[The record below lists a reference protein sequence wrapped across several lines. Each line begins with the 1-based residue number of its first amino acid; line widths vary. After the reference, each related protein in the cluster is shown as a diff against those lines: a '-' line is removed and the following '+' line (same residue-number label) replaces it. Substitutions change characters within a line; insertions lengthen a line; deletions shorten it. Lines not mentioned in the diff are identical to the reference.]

1 MSAILE
7 AFDKIAG
14 FSWLN
19 QAHISKIAA
28 FLRSGSE
35 RDLVAIP
42 GPTRFE
48 DGYLVVTS
56 FLHEGDVNDVMR
68 RFWRVCAVSGWT
80 KEFAESIA
88 YWAKGQP
95 KDTSRLKVALDEA
108 RRLKI
113 PMDEFTV
120 ALALSNGEFMDE
132 QAQLTPVGE
141 FVTGAS
147 LAVLADAYT
156 REHWRAQRLH
166 ECLRKAAPNC
176 LDEVLR
182 EVLRQGLARK
192 LPVGIWIE
200 LAGNPTTVELAVSA
214 AIQIKG
220 KLESFQLAAALSV
233 LRPEQFRHTAVVNAT
248 ERLLGKDTSS
258 SCDCWW
264 QAQEAGVWLVECA
277 LPEAQPALVK
287 YFTMPISA
295 QKGTHQAQCGY
306 KRAVLDAAVKRL
318 GHASLPLLAACFAT
332 DQGEVQLRALEHW
345 IALKDPAQAE
355 AIAGYL
361 RKAFAGSDG
370 VAVARA
376 VRLAA
381 DFDLARVEAGLWP
394 LFAHKS
400 RGAREAAASTLARLG
415 ESRLSR
421 ATELW
426 AAKKADARIATVS
439 WLKAL
444 GTPAGLAALR
454 DRLDDEENDDVR
466 DAILLALEQAGGG
479 ADADPAELKRRMKA
493 TLAKLD
499 GPPAKWLAVKKLPPA
514 KLKSGKPLD
523 TDALLYLLH
532 RQSRVKDIRAD
543 LEARPLYALID
554 RETSG
559 DLALAV
565 LQSWQG
571 AGADS
576 EHRWALAF
584 AALLGDDRLVPLLTR
599 QIRDW
604 AEAARGKLSEY
615 AVQAL
620 ALLGSD
626 TALLAVDALAIRY
639 RSKFKNIG
647 KAATEAFA
655 EAAAARGL
663 TPEELGDRVVPWLGF
678 EPGKPRIIPC
688 GKTQV
693 EVRLG
698 SDFKFAFRDATTGK
712 KVAKLPDSAPAE
724 VKGEFKELAASLK
737 EAVKAQLLR
746 MEALMVRQFRWTTA
760 RWRELYLAQPLLIPF
775 AQRLVWGC
783 FDDTGKLTATCR
795 ALDDLTLTDAA
806 DESFTLPA
814 TGQMGVVHPLEL
826 APEPR
831 VAWVRHLAD
840 YNIEPPF
847 AQLDR
852 PVVAV
857 KPEQAALKFSKELDG
872 TSLNAMTFK
881 GRAERLGWARG
892 SVCDA
897 GGINYYRKT
906 FPNAGVEVFL
916 GLEGMYVGVDMYSDV
931 TLGEVFFVKSGSVKI
946 GGYEYDEPSHEN
958 DPRLVTFGAVPPI
971 AFSEAL
977 GDLARIAGKETAAK
991 AGEQD

>member
-7 AFDKIAG
+7 ALAKESDNTLSYAPYPRG
-14 FSWLN
+14 VLTE
-19 QAHISKIAA
+19 
-28 FLRSGSE
+28 FLTNGNLKSLARPNRNGATWALSTVAYASE
-35 RDLVAIP
+35 HEPD
-42 GPTRFE
+42 
-48 DGYLVVTS
+48 DSLVVS
-56 FLHEGDVNDVMR
+56 
-68 RFWRVCAVSGWT
+68 RFWQLAITVADPKLLAISAGKWCAAPATQAARLARLESDLSKLKTAFADLAPELIDWIHLRAADGPPT
-80 KEFAESIA
+80 PFGDRLLKLDDASLFACLKESWARIPERSLVELLCRHAPGRLRQVVANATGKEPLDKVPNAAWIALAESGDEADITLA
-88 YWAKGQP
+88 ARAAENLG
-95 KDTSRLKVALDEA
+95 DASSRLEIAN
-108 RRLKI
+108 
-113 PMDEFTV
+113 
-120 ALALSNGEFMDE
+120 ALAKQDPKRF
-132 QAQLTPVGE
+132 AQLAE
-141 FVTGAS
+141 
-147 LAVLADAYT
+147 
-156 REHWRAQRLH
+156 
-166 ECLRKAAPNC
+166 
-176 LDEVLR
+176 
-182 EVLRQGLARK
+182 
-192 LPVGIWIE
+192 
-200 LAGNPTTVELAVSA
+200 
-214 AIQIKG
+214 
-220 KLESFQLAAALSV
+220 
-233 LRPEQFRHTAVVNAT
+233 HTAVQMLDGDELWHNASQAAVALVEQFGLRHRT
-248 ERLLGKDTSS
+248 ALEKYFGAPLDADKWRRKNQAEYKCTALDGIFKHLGKD
-258 SCDCWW
+258 
-264 QAQEAGVWLVECA
+264 
-277 LPEAQPALVK
+277 
-287 YFTMPISA
+287 
-295 QKGTHQAQCGY
+295 
-306 KRAVLDAAVKRL
+306 AAT
-318 GHASLPLLAACFAT
+318 LLAACFAT
-332 DQGEVQLRALEHW
+332 EQGDVQVRALEHW

-361 RKAFAGSDG
+361 RTAFAGADG

-381 DFDLARVEAGLWP
+381 DFDLTRVEADLWP
-394 LFAHKS
+394 LLAHKS
-400 RGAREAAASTLARLG
+400 RGVREAAASTLARLG
-415 ESRLSR
+415 ESRLPR
-421 ATELW
+421 AAELW
-426 AAKKADARIATVS
+426 AAKKADTRIAAVS

-444 GTPAGLAALR
+444 GTPPAIAALR

-479 ADADPAELKRRMKA
+479 TDADPAELKQRMKA

-499 GPPAKWLAVKKLPPA
+499 GPPAKWLDVKKLPVA

-523 TDALLYLLH
+523 ADALLYLLH

-565 LQSWQG
+565 LQTWQG

-678 EPGKPRIIPC
+678 EPGKPRLIPC

-698 SDFKFAFRDATTGK
+698 SDFKFAFRDAATGK
-712 KVAKLPDSAPAE
+712 KVAKLPDSAPAD
-724 VKGEFKELAASLK
+724 VKAEFKELSASLK

-760 RWRELYLAQPLLIPF
+760 RWRELYLAHPLLVPF
-775 AQRLVWGC
+775 AQRLVWGH

-831 VAWVRHLAD
+831 TAWVRHLAD

-857 KPEQAALKFSKELDG
+857 KPEQAALKFSKELTG

-881 GRAERLGWARG
+881 GRAERLGWGRG

-897 GGINYYRKT
+897 GGISFYRKT

-946 GGYEYDEPSHEN
+946 GGYEYDEPGN
-958 DPRLVTFGAVPPI
+958 DADPRLVAFGAVPPI

-977 GDLARIAGKETAAK
+977 GDLARIAGKDAAAK

>member
-7 AFDKIAG
+7 ALAKASESNLGYAPYSRAALAEFLTCGNLQTLAR
-14 FSWLN
+14 SN
-19 QAHISKIAA
+19 QQGANWA
-28 FLRSGSE
+28 L
-35 RDLVAIP
+35 
-42 GPTRFE
+42 
-48 DGYLVVTS
+48 S
-56 FLHEGDVNDVMR
+56 FLAFAAEHEPDDSPVLR
-68 RFWRVCAVSGWT
+68 RLWELCVALRDPGLLATSIGKWAALPAVQASRLALAAGALRQRHFTLVDLAPKLVKWLPASTSAAHPTPFGELLLKLDDAQLFACLKESWDGCGEKSVVELVRRDAPGRLRRIVAQAVSGGQFNEVREAAWLALAT
-80 KEFAESIA
+80 SGEEADFTLAAQAAKEHRSESDRLSIA
-88 YWAKGQP
+88 N
-95 KDTSRLKVALDEA
+95 
-108 RRLKI
+108 
-113 PMDEFTV
+113 
-120 ALALSNGEFMDE
+120 ALATAHPGRFMEFFE
-132 QAQLTPVGE
+132 QTA
-141 FVTGAS
+141 
-147 LAVLADAYT
+147 LAVLGERDAWCQAADA
-156 REHWRAQRLH
+156 
-166 ECLRKAAPNC
+166 
-176 LDEVLR
+176 
-182 EVLRQGLARK
+182 
-192 LPVGIWIE
+192 
-200 LAGNPTTVELAVSA
+200 
-214 AIQIKG
+214 AI
-220 KLESFQLAAALSV
+220 A
-233 LRPEQFRHTAVVNAT
+233 
-248 ERLLGKDTSS
+248 
-258 SCDCWW
+258 
-264 QAQEAGVWLVECA
+264 LVERSGLRHRVA
-277 LPEAQPALVK
+277 IERYLGGELSTDK
-287 YFTMPISA
+287 WRR
-295 QKGTHQAQCGY
+295 KNQCDY
-306 KRAVLDAAVKRL
+306 KSTVLDAVVKRF
-318 GHASLPLLAACFAT
+318 AKDAVPLLAACFAS
-332 DQGEVQLRALEHW
+332 DQGDVQVRALEHW
-345 IALKDPAQAE
+345 IALKEPMQAK
-355 AIAGYL
+355 AIAGHL
-361 RKAFAGSDG
+361 RTAFAGADG

-381 DFDLARVEAGLWP
+381 DFDLARVEADLWP
-394 LFAHKS
+394 LLAHKS
-400 RGAREAAASTLARLG
+400 RGVREATAATLARLG
-415 ESRLSR
+415 VSRLTR
-421 ATELW
+421 AKELW
-426 AAKKADARIATVS
+426 AAKKADTRIATAS
-439 WLKAL
+439 WLKAI
-444 GTPAGLAALR
+444 GTPAALAALR

-466 DAILLALEQAGGG
+466 DAILLALEKAGGG
-479 ADADPAELKRRMKA
+479 TDADPAELKRRMKA

-499 GPPAKWLAVKKLPPA
+499 GPPAKWLAVKQLPAA

-523 TDALLYLLH
+523 ADALLYLLH

-543 LEARPLYALID
+543 LEARPLYSLID

-565 LQSWQG
+565 LHSWQG

-626 TALLAVDALAIRY
+626 TALLAVDALTIRY

-678 EPGKPRIIPC
+678 EPGKPRLIPC

-698 SDFKFAFRDATTGK
+698 SDFKFAFRDAATGK
-712 KVAKLPDSAPAE
+712 KVAKLPDSAPAD
-724 VKGEFKELAASLK
+724 VKAEFKELSASLK

-746 MEALMVRQFRWTTA
+746 MEALTVRQFRWTTA
-760 RWRELYLAQPLLIPF
+760 RWRELYLAHPLLVPF
-775 AQRLVWGC
+775 AQRLVWGH

-795 ALDDLTLTDAA
+795 ALDDLTLTDTA

-831 VAWVRHLAD
+831 TAWVRHLAD

-857 KPEQAALKFSKELDG
+857 KPEQAALKFSKELAG

-881 GRAERLGWARG
+881 GRAERLGWGRG

-897 GGINYYRKT
+897 GGISFYRKT

-946 GGYEYDEPSHEN
+946 GGYEYDEPAN
-958 DPRLVTFGAVPPI
+958 DADPRLVAFGAVPPI

-991 AGEQD
+991 VGEQD